1 MSTGSSP
8 AVAGRR
14 SLTLALA
21 LCLTLAPAPALA
33 QDGGF
38 FAGHKR
44 WVFAILGAAVTAIPA
59 VIFSQAHTVE
69 NSCSTPTCVT
79 VVAGTIGTA
88 IGFMIGREFDSRYNR
103 RMAAGPSLKYEYTN
117 VPLGLV
123 PDRLTGFPGGAAVS
137 GLGGARIVLKDGTT
151 WNRAF
156 GVRGIEDLAVLTGPD
171 LLVLSTAS
179 SLLAFPLRGDSVRG
193 EVIDIRG
200 GGSMGV
206 FRDYLAVAAFDSLRL
221 LQLQVAGD
229 EVSVETLAGLENLD
243 FVTDISFSNFGRI
256 GWVLMEDKL
265 VSYTSDLERI
275 GEVTLPAAGRTVR
288 ARGSRLVVAAGTE
301 GVYVLD
307 AADPARPTVVQHY
320 TGVRFAYAADLGPD
334 VMYVA
339 AGPEGVAVVDLRG
352 PEPSVLGV
360 ARQVRFASD
369 VVVSEDYEVW
379 ILDREGRRVQLAV
392 FDLGMAGDQSSS
404 GDPQ

>member
-1 MSTGSSP
+1 MLTGSS
-8 AVAGRR
+8 AVVAGRR
-14 SLTLALA
+14 SLMLALV
-21 LCLTLAPAPALA
+21 LWLTLVPVPAMA
-33 QDGGF
+33 QDGGI

-44 WVFAILGAAVTAIPA
+44 WMYAFLGAAVAAIPA
-59 VIFSQAHTVE
+59 TIFSEGRTVRD
-69 NSCSTPTCVT
+69 NCSDQTCVT
-79 VVAGTIGTA
+79 IVAGTLGAAVGFLIGHEA
-88 IGFMIGREFDSRYNR
+88 DSRDNR

-117 VPLGLV
+117 MPLDLV
-123 PDRLTGFPGGAAVS
+123 PDRLAGFPGGAAVV
-137 GLGGARIVLKDGTT
+137 GLGGARIVLRDGTT
-151 WNRAF
+151 WSRAV
-156 GVRGIEDLAVLTGPD
+156 GVRGLEDVAVLTGPD

-179 SLLAFPLRGDSVRG
+179 SLLAFPVRGDSVRG

-200 GGSMGV
+200 GGSMEV
-206 FRDYLAVAAFDSLRL
+206 FRDYLVVAAFDSLRL

-229 EVSVETLAGLENLD
+229 EVSVETLAGLENVD
-243 FVTDISFSNFGRI
+243 FVTDIAFSNFGRI

-265 VSYTSDLERI
+265 VSITSDLERI
-275 GEVTLPAAGRTVR
+275 SEVTLPAAGRTVR
-288 ARGSRLVVAAGTE
+288 ARGSRLVVAAGTQ

-307 AADPARPTVVQHY
+307 AADPARPSVVQHY

-369 VVVSEDYEVW
+369 VVVSKDYEVW